1 MPVYLKICRK
11 STSFNLAKMHGRFLC
26 FSNFNFKLWSLF
38 FGLFDIIQAIND
50 GWSLVFDIK
59 YIAEIALNVCLIIC
73 GFLLIYGGRQ
83 YKRWCLGVYIIFNAI
98 ALPLHVMYL
107 HGDYKNHQSLYETIF
122 DSFAVG
128 KYIISILNPQCV

>member
-1 MPVYLKICRK
+1 
-11 STSFNLAKMHGRFLC
+11 MHGRFLC

-128 KYIISILNPQCV
+128 KYRKI

>member
-1 MPVYLKICRK
+1 
-11 STSFNLAKMHGRFLC
+11 MHGRFLC

-38 FGLFDIIQAIND
+38 FGLFDIIQAVND

-59 YIAEIALNVCLIIC
+59 YAAEIALNVCLIIC

-122 DSFAVG
+122 DSVAVVEDMIALPFA
-128 KYIISILNPQCV
+128 IIYTYQMSYNMRRPSMGIII